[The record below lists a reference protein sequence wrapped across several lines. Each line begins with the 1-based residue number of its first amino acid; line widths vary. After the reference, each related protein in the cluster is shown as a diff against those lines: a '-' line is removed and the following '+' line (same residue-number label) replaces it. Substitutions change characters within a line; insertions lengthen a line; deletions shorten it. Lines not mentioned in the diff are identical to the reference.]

1 MDQTSQLGRANGDLS
16 MQTHEPLNVVDGTTK
31 TERGI
36 ILSKPLVL
44 FIFVIFVLTLV
55 TSSLLVYNFAAC
67 PKTDQLANVTKY
79 ELCRVAEAKL
89 SLNETN
95 KDIPKDRNIEANDKK
110 SATERNIAISKNEIE
125 KVKDAEGKDV
135 MNDTNLETP
144 KEFRLPQNVKPEN
157 YYLNITPFF
166 LENNFT
172 FQGEVTI
179 LLTVFNETNE
189 IIFHGV
195 DLVFRDLKLLTEK
208 DRRIIDILKT
218 EEDKLRQFHT
228 VTVRDKLEVGM
239 QYLLVISY
247 SGVLNDDLHGF
258 YRSSYEDGGV
268 RKWIAVTQFQAMD
281 ARRAFPCWDEPAM
294 KARFTIT
301 IGRPANMTSLSNMN
315 SIKQSPHDSVEG
327 YINDFYE
334 ESLPMSTY
342 LVAFAVTDFSS
353 KSKDTFSVWARHKV
367 LPAASF
373 ALEIGSKILK
383 FLENYYDIKFPLP
396 KIDMIALP
404 DFKNGAMENWGLLTF
419 REIAM
424 LYQQGVSATM
434 DKVHVATVVAHEIAH
449 QWFGNL
455 VTPSWWRDLWLNEGF
470 ATYVEYVAV
479 DAVEKSWN
487 LTELCILDQVHNV
500 FQLDAL
506 NSSHQLSV
514 DVTASEETDA
524 IFDKISYGKGAALLR
539 MLNHILT
546 DDIFNAGVTNY
557 LKSKMYGNAEQ
568 KDLWAALTA
577 VATQRNLKIDV
588 AVVMDSW
595 TLQTGFPVLT
605 VNRDY
610 GNQQIKFSQERFV
623 LINETSS
630 SQQAP
635 LWWIPVSYTTASEQ
649 DFRST
654 RPKFWLEGVQSVVKD
669 FPVKNEDWLIVNI
682 QETGFYRV
690 NYDTRN
696 WQLLTAVLNDK
707 NRFQEIHVINRAQ
720 IVDDAM
726 NLALTG
732 RLDYKTAL
740 DVVSYLAHE
749 RSYVPWKAGL
759 SALGYIDTM
768 LSNGEHYVE
777 YGIYVDRLLQGAI
790 RDVGWDIRED
800 ESVITAQHRVDLWA
814 SACHFENSDCIQNAI
829 ISFKNW
835 STSPDPDRF
844 NDIPVDVR
852 GIVYCMALR
861 LGGVSEWQFALDRLP
876 AAAPAERHRL
886 LSVLGCTRT
895 PHLLRRYLDMSLRND
910 SGIRKQDVVR
920 VFSAVSNTAIGQ
932 PISFSF
938 IRENWQNIRT
948 YFGSISTLNHIV
960 KVVTRRLN
968 LQHEYE
974 ELKRF
979 VSESCSDLGRPVRQ
993 VLETVH
999 ANVQWRNRNYQTIVD
1014 WLQEVNKKYKA

>member
-1 MDQTSQLGRANGDLS
+1 M
-16 MQTHEPLNVVDGTTK
+16 
-31 TERGI
+31 
-36 ILSKPLVL
+36 
-44 FIFVIFVLTLV
+44 
-55 TSSLLVYNFAAC
+55 
-67 PKTDQLANVTKY
+67 
-79 ELCRVAEAKL
+79 
-89 SLNETN
+89 
-95 KDIPKDRNIEANDKK
+95 
-110 SATERNIAISKNEIE
+110 
-125 KVKDAEGKDV
+125 
-135 MNDTNLETP
+135 
-144 KEFRLPQNVKPEN
+144 
-157 YYLNITPFF
+157 
-166 LENNFT
+166 
-172 FQGEVTI
+172 
-179 LLTVFNETNE
+179 
-189 IIFHGV
+189 
-195 DLVFRDLKLLTEK
+195 
-208 DRRIIDILKT
+208 
-218 EEDKLRQFHT
+218 
-228 VTVRDKLEVGM
+228 
-239 QYLLVISY
+239 
-247 SGVLNDDLHGF
+247 
-258 YRSSYEDGGV
+258 
-268 RKWIAVTQFQAMD
+268 
-281 ARRAFPCWDEPAM
+281 
-294 KARFTIT
+294 
-301 IGRPANMTSLSNMN
+301 
-315 SIKQSPHDSVEG
+315 
-327 YINDFYE
+327 
-334 ESLPMSTY
+334 
-342 LVAFAVTDFSS
+342 
-353 KSKDTFSVWARHKV
+353 
-367 LPAASF
+367 
-373 ALEIGSKILK
+373 
-383 FLENYYDIKFPLP
+383 
-396 KIDMIALP
+396 
-404 DFKNGAMENWGLLTF
+404 
-419 REIAM
+419 
-424 LYQQGVSATM
+424 
-434 DKVHVATVVAHEIAH
+434 
-449 QWFGNL
+449 
-455 VTPSWWRDLWLNEGF
+455 
-470 ATYVEYVAV
+470 
-479 DAVEKSWN
+479 
-487 LTELCILDQVHNV
+487 
-500 FQLDAL
+500 
-506 NSSHQLSV
+506 
-514 DVTASEETDA
+514 
-524 IFDKISYGKGAALLR
+524 
-539 MLNHILT
+539 
-546 DDIFNAGVTNY
+546 
-557 LKSKMYGNAEQ
+557 
-568 KDLWAALTA
+568 
-577 VATQRNLKIDV
+577 
-588 AVVMDSW
+588 
-595 TLQTGFPVLT
+595 
-605 VNRDY
+605 
-610 GNQQIKFSQERFV
+610 
-623 LINETSS
+623 
-630 SQQAP
+630 
-635 LWWIPVSYTTASEQ
+635 
-649 DFRST
+649 
-654 RPKFWLEGVQSVVKD
+654 
-669 FPVKNEDWLIVNI
+669 
-682 QETGFYRV
+682 